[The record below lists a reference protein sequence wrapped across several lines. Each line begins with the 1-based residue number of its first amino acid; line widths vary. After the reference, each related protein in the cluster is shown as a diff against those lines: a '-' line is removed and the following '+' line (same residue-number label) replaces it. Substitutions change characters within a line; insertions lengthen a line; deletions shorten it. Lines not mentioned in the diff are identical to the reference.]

1 MFTISENHAMI
12 ARSGERFSRIILA
25 KSARAKML
33 RNEISGNP
41 ENKRIGETT
50 DSAPSIISMT

>member
-1 MFTISENHAMI
+1 MI